1 MRYET
6 LFDGKKI
13 PVIGLGTWNI
23 GGGMSADY
31 SADEEN
37 IRNIQNAL
45 HMGYTHIDTAQM
57 YGAGHTEE
65 LVGRAI
71 KPFRRS
77 ELFITTKVW
86 SSDLSR
92 RDVLKGMEASLKRL
106 DLHYIDLFLVHWPNP
121 AIPIQETMG
130 AFNELVHTGTVKYVG
145 VSNFSLTQLLEA
157 QKHSDVP
164 IATNQV
170 EYNVLCREPE
180 QNGMLE
186 YCQKNGV
193 ILTAYE
199 PLGKGS
205 ILHHRTLQEIAKRYN
220 ITLGQLAIYWLLS
233 KSKVITIPKSTNE
246 KHLRENIAVPSL
258 KLPAE
263 LLQKLETVS
272 QSA

>member
-23 GGGMSADY
+23 GGGMSSDY
-31 SADEEN
+31 SADEKN
-37 IRNIQNAL
+37 IRSIQNAIY
-45 HMGYTHIDTAQM
+45 MGYTHIDTAQM
-57 YGAGHTEE
+57 YGAGHTEV
-65 LVGRAI
+65 LVGRAV
-71 KPFRRS
+71 KPFRRN

-86 SSDLSR
+86 SSNLSR
-92 RDVLKGMEASLKRL
+92 RDVLKGVEESLKRL
-106 DLHYIDLFLVHWPNP
+106 DQLYIDLLLIHWPNP
-121 AIPIQETMG
+121 AIPIEETMG
-130 AFNELVHTGTVKYVG
+130 AFNELVHEGTVKYVG
-145 VSNFSLTQLLEA
+145 VSNFSLAQLLEA
-157 QKHSDVP
+157 QKQSDVP

-205 ILHHRTLQEIAKRYN
+205 VLRHRTLQEIAKLYT
-220 ITLGQLAIYWLLS
+220 ITVAQLAIYWLLN
-233 KSKVITIPKSTNE
+233 KPKVITIPKSTNE

-258 KLPAE
+258 NLPAE
-263 LLQKLETVS
+263 LLQKVETVT
-272 QSA
+272 